1 MSTSIH
7 SGDCQAIVSQADGG
21 GRDDVVLQRVV
32 LAAMA
37 A

>member
-7 SGDCQAIVSQADGG
+7 SLAIVSQADGG